1 MQRTPPLPPPVLVG
15 LEELHTWLPNAE
27 YMGFAK
33 QVWPDSVGAERRL
46 KMLRIHIGA
55 GRHGALGGG

>member
-1 MQRTPPLPPPVLVG
+1 VA

-27 YMGFAK
+27 YVGFAN
-33 QVWPDSVGAERRL
+33 QVWVDSLGFERKL

-55 GRHGALGGG
+55 GRPGALGGG